1 MGGGTGALDHL
12 AGVLQGAAG
21 AVDDHIE
28 GAVLEGRQ
36 AFGAAAVALQM
47 LHPRRHRL
55 AATGEEAELM
65 ACAQQPVDQGA
76 PHETGAAHHQDPHRH
91 AASVSAI
98 QAAGPDQGP
107 QGRGWPRRSNGS
119 GSSSSS
125 TVPGGPALPSATGS
139 GTGR

>member
-1 MGGGTGALDHL
+1 MRGTGALDHL

-36 AFGAAAVALQM
+36 ALGAAAVALQM
-47 LHPRRHRL
+47 FNPLRHGL
-55 AATGEEAELM
+55 APAGEQRELM
-65 ACAQQPVDQGA
+65 ARLQQAADQGST
-76 PHETGAAHHQDPHRH
+76 HEAGAAHHQDPHLQ

-98 QAAGPDQGP
+98 QAAGRDQGP
-107 QGRGWPRRSNGS
+107 QGRGWPRRSKGR
-119 GSSSSS
+119 GSSSST
-125 TVPGGPALPSATGS
+125 TVPGGPVLLPSVPGS